1 MTIIE
6 ELKQI
11 ANACI
16 TSDEF
21 TQRAKNYL
29 IHKKGIRQKVM
40 TDSELRELYRK
51 TKKDEET
58 KKAWDKYKNTIR
70 PMLRKRPDCD
80 DIYYEAWIDLSEAW
94 IDMWFSTLRFMK
106 DDEIIEVCAKY
117 LNEQERFYDSSDYI
131 DMLNNELL

>member
-11 ANACI
+11 ANVCI

-29 IHKKGIRQKVM
+29 IRKGIKQTIM
-40 TDSELRELYRK
+40 SDAELRELYRNE
-51 TKKDEET
+51 KKAEET
-58 KKAWDKYKNTIR
+58 EKAWAKYKNIR
-70 PMLRKRPDCD
+70 PMLGKRPDCD
-80 DIYYEAWIDLSEAW
+80 GIYYEAWVDLSEAW

-106 DDEIIEVCAKY
+106 DDEIVEVCAKY
-117 LNEQERFYDSSDYI
+117 LNEQERFYDSNDYI
-131 DMLNNELL
+131 DMLNKLL

>member
-11 ANACI
+11 TKVCI

-29 IHKKGIRQKVM
+29 IRKKGIRQKVM
-40 TDSELRELYRK
+40 SDAELRELYRK

-70 PMLRKRPDCD
+70 PMLGKRPDCD

-106 DDEIIEVCAKY
+106 DDEIVEVCAKY

>member
-11 ANACI
+11 ANVCI

-29 IHKKGIRQKVM
+29 IRKGIRQTM
-40 TDSELRELYRK
+40 MSDAELRELYHNA
-51 TKKDEET
+51 KKAEET
-58 KKAWDKYKNTIR
+58 EKAWAKYKNTIR
-70 PMLRKRPDCD
+70 PMLGKRPDCD
-80 DIYYEAWIDLSEAW
+80 GIYYEAWVDLSEAW

-106 DDEIIEVCAKY
+106 DDEIVEVCAKY
-117 LNEQERFYDSSDYI
+117 LNEQERFYDSNDYI
-131 DMLNNELL
+131 DMLNKLL

>member
-6 ELKQI
+6 ELRQI

-29 IHKKGIRQKVM
+29 IRKKGIKQKVM
-40 TDSELRELYRK
+40 SDAELRELYRNA
-51 TKKDEET
+51 KKEEET

-80 DIYYEAWIDLSEAW
+80 DIYYETWIDLSEAW

-106 DDEIIEVCAKY
+106 DDEIVEVCAKY

-131 DMLNNELL
+131 DMLNKCL